1 MKRELKR
8 RKGEVLWQWCVRL
21 ANGNKD
27 FEDILREVSKVS
39 YIEGINTEREMQ
51 RKWRGWQ

>member
-27 FEDILREVSKVS
+27 FEDILREVSKES